1 VPSPPAPPPPPAA
14 AGMLGQ
20 VFSYGNFVD
29 GVAGMSGGVV
39 AISVFYPL
47 NKIRMELQVRAA

>member
-1 VPSPPAPPPPPAA
+1 
-14 AGMLGQ
+14 MLGQ